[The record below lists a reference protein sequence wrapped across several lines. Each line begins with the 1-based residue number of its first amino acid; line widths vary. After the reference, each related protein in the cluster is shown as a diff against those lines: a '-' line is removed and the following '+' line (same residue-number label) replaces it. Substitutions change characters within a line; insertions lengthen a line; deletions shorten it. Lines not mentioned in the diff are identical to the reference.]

1 MGGIG
6 RAFAKRARALGMSV
20 VYHNRNRLSPSLE
33 DGATYLS
40 SLDELLSTADVVSL
54 NLPLNAHTKHTMS
67 APQFKRM
74 KDSAVLINTARG
86 GVVDEAALVEALE
99 RGEIAGCGL
108 DVYEDEPKIHEGLLR
123 LEGTKAFLLPHV
135 GCGIFAYA
143 SFLCERD
150 RRFVLETLVNGLQRM
165 EYRGYDSAGLEIEGD
180 NPDEPLIFKEVG
192 KVRMLKEKA
201 MSADIDM
208 DKSYVSQTSIAHT
221 RWATHGVPSVTNCHP
236 HKSDPRKEFT
246 VVHNGI
252 ITNYKEL
259 RLVLEKRGYKFE
271 TDTDTEVAAVLTK
284 YLYDSQKGKQISFTA
299 LIKSVIMELE
309 GAFAF
314 VFKSIHYPDEIVV
327 ARRGSPVLIGVKTEK
342 KLKVDF
348 VDVEFAGAADADKAL
363 EEGAA
368 PGAANGLL
376 GVPSAANP
384 HGGKL
389 VRSQSR
395 AFLSEDGMPQ
405 PIEFF
410 IASDASAIVE
420 HTKRVLYLEDDD
432 IAHIAEGEF
441 HIHRL
446 RKNDGTVSTIR
457 AIETLEIELAAIM
470 KGSFDHFMQKE
481 IYEQPESV
489 VNTMRGRV
497 NFDTHTITL
506 GGLQAYLHV
515 IRRCRR
521 LIFVACGTS
530 YHSCLATR
538 SIFEELTEI
547 PVSVELASDF
557 LDRKTPI
564 FRDDVCV
571 YVSQSGETADTIL
584 AMRYCLERGALCVGV
599 VNVVGSTISR
609 ESHCGIHVNAGPEI
623 GVASTKA
630 YTSQY
635 IALLMMAIQL
645 AEDRTSMTAR
655 RNAII
660 DGLHELPGQIRAIL
674 QHDSEFQSLAP
685 MLAKQTSLLI
695 MGRGYQY
702 ATCLEAALKIKELCY
717 VAAEGLLAGEL
728 KHGPLALIDEQ
739 MPVILVMTQDSIY
752 PKVRSALEQVIAR
765 GGKPLIIANDTDRSL
780 DDNKHG
786 VIRVPQT
793 VDCLQ
798 GILNI
803 IPLQLLSYHMAVA
816 KDCNVDM
823 PRNLAKS
830 VTVE

>member
-1 MGGIG
+1 MHGIG
-6 RAFAKRARALGMSV
+6 ADDTIMHIGGCGDSLGTSETACGVIEHFARCEEPDAAS
-20 VYHNRNRLSPSLE
+20 
-33 DGATYLS
+33 
-40 SLDELLSTADVVSL
+40 STARSGSATPSTTRSTSL
-54 NLPLNAHTKHTMS
+54 VIVGPGA
-67 APQFKRM
+67 
-74 KDSAVLINTARG
+74 ARG
-86 GVVDEAALVEALE
+86 SALAATTERVELA
-99 RGEIAGCGL
+99 
-108 DVYEDEPKIHEGLLR
+108 HR
-123 LEGTKAFLLPHV
+123 LGDDAINPAKM
-135 GCGIFAYA
+135 CGIFAYA

-150 RRFVLETLVNGLQRM
+150 RRFVLETLINGLQRM
-165 EYRGYDSAGLEIEGD
+165 EYRGYDSAGLSIEGD
-180 NPDEPLIFKEVG
+180 EPDQPYIFKEVG
-192 KVRMLKEKA
+192 KVKHLKEKC
-201 MSADIDM
+201 MQADIDM
-208 DKSYVSQTSIAHT
+208 ERPYVSQTSIAHT
-221 RWATHGVPSVTNCHP
+221 RWATHGAPSTTNCHP
-236 HKSDPRKEFT
+236 HTSDPMKEFT

-259 RLVLEKRGYKFE
+259 RLVLEKRGYQFQ
-271 TDTDTEVAAVLTK
+271 TDTDTEVAAVLAK
-284 YLYDSQKGKQISFTA
+284 YLYDSQKGKQISFTS

-314 VFKSIHYPDEIVV
+314 VFKSVHYPDEVVV

-348 VDVEFAGAADADKAL
+348 VDVEFAGAADAEKAL
-363 EEGAA
+363 NEDAA

-376 GVPSAANP
+376 GVPSAASLQ
-384 HGGKL
+384 GGKL

-506 GGLQAYLHV
+506 GGLKAYLHV

-521 LIFVACGTS
+521 LVFVACGTS

-547 PVSVELASDF
+547 PVSIELASDF

-571 YVSQSGETADTIL
+571 FVSQSGETADTIL
-584 AMRYCLERGALCVGV
+584 AMRYCLERGALNVGV

-635 IALLMMAIQL
+635 IALVMMAIQL
-645 AEDRTSMTAR
+645 SEDRLSMTAR

-674 QHDSEFQSLAP
+674 QHDKEFQALAP

-695 MGRGYQY
+695 MGRGYQH
-702 ATCLEAALKIKELCY
+702 ATCLEAALKIKELAY
-717 VAAEGLLAGEL
+717 LMAEGILAGEL
-728 KHGPLALIDEQ
+728 KHGPLALIDAD
-739 MPVILVMTQDSIY
+739 MPVILLMTQDSLY
-752 PKVRSALEQVIAR
+752 AKTRSALEQVSAR
-765 GGKPLIIANDTDRSL
+765 GGRPLIIANDNDTTI
-780 DDNKHG
+780 DDERYS

-793 VDCLQ
+793 IDCLQ
-798 GILNI
+798 GILTI
-803 IPLQLLSYHMAVA
+803 VPLQLLSYHLAVA
-816 KDCNVDM
+816 KGCNVDY

>member
-1 MGGIG
+1 MT
-6 RAFAKRARALGMSV
+6 RAR
-20 VYHNRNRLSPSLE
+20 SP
-33 DGATYLS
+33 
-40 SLDELLSTADVVSL
+40 
-54 NLPLNAHTKHTMS
+54 
-67 APQFKRM
+67 R
-74 KDSAVLINTARG
+74 
-86 GVVDEAALVEALE
+86 
-99 RGEIAGCGL
+99 
-108 DVYEDEPKIHEGLLR
+108 
-123 LEGTKAFLLPHV
+123 
-135 GCGIFAYA
+135 CGIFAYA

-150 RRFVLETLVNGLQRM
+150 RRFVLETLLNGLQRM
-165 EYRGYDSAGLEIEGD
+165 EYRGYDSAGLEIDGD
-180 NPDEPLIFKEVG
+180 DPSEPMIFKEVG
-192 KVRMLKEKA
+192 KVAHLKEKCMKA
-201 MSADIDM
+201 EIDM

-221 RWATHGVPSVTNCHP
+221 RWATHGVPSTTNCHP
-236 HKSDPRKEFT
+236 HKSDAMKEFT

-271 TDTDTEVAAVLTK
+271 TDTDTEVAAVLAK

-314 VFKSIHYPDEIVV
+314 VFKSIHYPEEVV
-327 ARRGSPVLIGVKTEK
+327 IARRGSPVLIGVKTEK

-348 VDVEFAGAADADKAL
+348 VDVEFAGAGNAEEAL
-363 EEGAA
+363 DGDAA
-368 PGAANGLL
+368 PAAASSLL
-376 GVPSAANP
+376 AVPSAANP
-384 HGGKL
+384 AGGKL

-395 AFLSEDGMPQ
+395 AFLSDDGMPQ

-446 RKNDGTVSTIR
+446 RKNDGTVSAIR

-470 KGSFDHFMQKE
+470 KGQFDHFMQKE

-506 GGLQAYLHV
+506 GGLKAYLHV

-521 LIFVACGTS
+521 LVFVACGTS

-547 PVSVELASDF
+547 PVTIELASDF

-571 YVSQSGETADTIL
+571 FVSQSGETADTIL
-584 AMRYCLERGALCVGV
+584 AMRYCLERGALNVGV

-635 IALLMMAIQL
+635 IALVMMAIQL
-645 AEDRTSMTAR
+645 SEDRTSLTPR

-660 DGLHELPGQIRAIL
+660 DGLHELPGQIRTLLEA
-674 QHDSEFQSLAP
+674 DKEFQALAP
-685 MLAKQTSLLI
+685 ILAQQTSLLI
-695 MGRGYQY
+695 MGRGYQH
-702 ATCLEAALKIKELCY
+702 ATCLEAALKIKELTY
-717 VAAEGLLAGEL
+717 MHSEGILAGEL
-728 KHGPLALIDEQ
+728 KHGPLALIDES

-752 PKVRSALEQVIAR
+752 PKVRSALEQVTAR
-765 GGKPLIIANDTDRSL
+765 KGAPIIIANDTDTSL
-780 DDNKHG
+780 DDSRQR
-786 VIRVPQT
+786 VIRVPRT

-798 GILNI
+798 GLLNI
-803 IPLQLLSYHMAVA
+803 IPLQLLSYHVAVA
-816 KDCNVDM
+816 KGCNVDM

>member
-1 MGGIG
+1 MLAPTTDI
-6 RAFAKRARALGMSV
+6 L
-20 VYHNRNRLSPSLE
+20 
-33 DGATYLS
+33 YLS
-40 SLDELLSTADVVSL
+40 
-54 NLPLNAHTKHTMS
+54 
-67 APQFKRM
+67 R
-74 KDSAVLINTARG
+74 
-86 GVVDEAALVEALE
+86 
-99 RGEIAGCGL
+99 
-108 DVYEDEPKIHEGLLR
+108 
-123 LEGTKAFLLPHV
+123 
-135 GCGIFAYA
+135 CGIFAYA

-150 RRFVLETLVNGLQRM
+150 RRFVLDTVLAGLQRM
-165 EYRGYDSAGLEIEGD
+165 EYRGYDSAGLEVEGD
-180 NPDEPLIFKEVG
+180 EPGKPLIFKEVG
-192 KVRMLKEKA
+192 KVAMLKD
-201 MSADIDM
+201 SVNSSSVDM
-208 DKSYVSQTSIAHT
+208 TKTFLSQTSIAHT
-221 RWATHGVPSVTNCHP
+221 RWATHGVPSTTNCHP
-236 HKSDPRKEFT
+236 HMSDPMKEFT

-259 RLVLEKRGYKFE
+259 RLVLEKRGYKFC
-271 TDTDTEVAAVLTK
+271 TDTDTEVAAVLAK
-284 YLYDSQKGKQISFTA
+284 YLWDSQKGKQISFTS

-314 VFKSIHYPDEIVV
+314 VFKSIHYPDEVV
-327 ARRGSPVLIGVKTEK
+327 IARRGSPVLIGVKTER

-348 VDVEFAGAADADKAL
+348 VDVEFAGAADEAVADAPNPN
-363 EEGAA
+363 GA
-368 PGAANGLL
+368 GSGLL
-376 GVPSAANP
+376 NVPNAAAQ
-384 HGGKL
+384 GKL

-395 AFLSEDGMPQ
+395 AFLSDDGMPQ

-446 RKNDGTVSTIR
+446 RRDDGTVSTIR

-470 KGSFDHFMQKE
+470 KGQFDHFMQKE

-497 NFDTHTITL
+497 NFDTHAVTL
-506 GGLQAYLHV
+506 GGLKAYLNV

-521 LIFVACGTS
+521 MVFVACGTS

-538 SIFEELTEI
+538 AIFEELTEI
-547 PVSVELASDF
+547 PVSIELASDF

-571 YVSQSGETADTIL
+571 FVSQSGETADTIL
-584 AMRYCLERGALCVGV
+584 AMRYCLERGALNVGV

-635 IALLMMAIQL
+635 IALVMMAVQL
-645 AEDRTSMTAR
+645 SEDRLSMTPR

-660 DGLHELPGQIRAIL
+660 DGLHELPGQIRQIL
-674 QHDSEFQSLAP
+674 LADREFQSLAP
-685 MLAKQTSLLI
+685 MLAQQTSLLI
-695 MGRGYQY
+695 MGRGYQH
-702 ATCLEAALKIKELCY
+702 ATCLEAALKIKELVY
-717 VAAEGLLAGEL
+717 LAAEGILAGEL
-728 KHGPLALIDEQ
+728 KHGPLALIDERT
-739 MPVILVMTQDSIY
+739 PVILVMTRDSVY
-752 PKVRSALEQVIAR
+752 PKVRTALEQISAR
-765 GGKPLIIANDTDRSL
+765 GGTPLVIAH
-780 DDNKHG
+780 DDDMSVETAHP

-803 IPLQLLSYHMAVA
+803 IPLQLLSYHMAIA
-816 KDCNVDM
+816 RGTNVDM